1 MDSAKKSGHP
11 LLMEK
16 AGLCVNFVPLALK
29 FWEVESSFIQS
40 GHMYLLYIQC
50 VMRKPVHNVL
60 QERNNTNGKENIP
73 HLTWWKVYL
82 GWQVLHTRLQCQN
95 WGKTLFPSKCVCF
108 FPVNT
113 FSYKINTKIPNCIYL
128 FFNRNVPRQS
138 ELNAQRRLTKNK
150 EKMESTRRLPMRD
163 LAAKYFGQHL
173 EGEMYHLKIGQ

>member
-16 AGLCVNFVPLALK
+16 AGLCVNFVPLAFK
-29 FWEVESSFIQS
+29 FWEVESSFIRS
-40 GHMYLLYIQC
+40 VHMYLLYIQC
-50 VMRKPVHNVL
+50 VMRRPVHNVL

-108 FPVNT
+108 FPVNA

-128 FFNRNVPRQS
+128 FLIEMFRDNRSWMHKNDWLRIRKRQNPQEDYRS
-138 ELNAQRRLTKNK
+138 VISLQNILDNIWKARCII
-150 EKMESTRRLPMRD
+150 
-163 LAAKYFGQHL
+163 
-173 EGEMYHLKIGQ
+173 LK